1 MLNAIICEIAGAP
14 YSRFVLT
21 VPAAALV
28 VLCKDRLS
36 CSFFCFALHP
46 HCVRFGVRQADDLS
60 YNCKASYHHHQCC
73 CSSKKFIYICTLSFS
88 EFSKLP
94 CKKKRK
100 KKRGAVPDIL
110 WLIIKLSII

>member
-73 CSSKKFIYICTLSFS
+73 CSSKNTYIYVLCLFQN
-88 EFSKLP
+88 FQNFHA
-94 CKKKRK
+94 KKKEK
-100 KKRGAVPDIL
+100 KNAVPLPIFCG
-110 WLIIKLSII
+110 